1 MSLPRSIWLAITSLV
16 VVAVGAYGPWAQ
28 RFGLGAN
35 GSDDEFVGIIALVAA
50 LALVIFVVTRNRR
63 WATVPLFAG
72 LLCAMLIG
80 HDLNDPAG
88 PFGGPG
94 PNIHW
99 QWGIWVA
106 LAGSIGLVLGS
117 VALLAEIAG
126 VSVGRRRLTPGL
138 QPRSRPLPRAERPS
152 SRQPRSSAG
161 KHGRGERE
169 ARRRRES
176 LIPQLRSYGSLDR
189 VLWPIVTATAKP
201 NFTSPVVTTDRRGHR
216 ITRVRSETARSDEP
230 PVNAAFLLGGS
241 YAFGVGASD
250 DSRTLAAA
258 LWRRTRTPYVNLGIR
273 AANSAQELVSV
284 LPFADRETTFFVC
297 SGLNNLSTARG
308 AAGLDPLFGPMHHE
322 AQLRRL
328 ASVSIARLSRLAV
341 EPLTLFEDDELRR
354 ELRRRRGRR
363 LRTRFPTASQL
374 EKRVRGRFSS
384 HIAPP
389 TDAPP
394 PEEEL
399 DENAIMTDAAAR
411 QVRDLSLLR
420 GLVPHKARVLFALQ
434 PLAPYTGKRLSP
446 EEEELFALLD
456 VLQPNRWPEL
466 SHLLETQWGTY
477 AGLLKQGCAEVG
489 VPFIDLGQGK
499 YEGWCFIDRIHST
512 DRGYDTAAELLEE
525 ALSLEK
531 R

>member
-1 MSLPRSIWLAITSLV
+1 VSRSPKLGLYGVLAATSFLV
-16 VVAVGAYGPWAQ
+16 
-28 RFGLGAN
+28 
-35 GSDDEFVGIIALVAA
+35 A
-50 LALVIFVVTRNRR
+50 LALGRPELAALGAPFVFVLVVGLALSPPAEIEASLRPARALAVEGDELEAELVVSATRAQQVQLALHLPDGVRPR
-63 WATVPLFAG
+63 DDPATFLLRVEAGSPRALPLRLVCAHWGAHRLGDLVVRTSDRAG
-72 LLCAMLIG
+72 L
-80 HDLNDPAG
+80 
-88 PFGGPG
+88 
-94 PNIHW
+94 
-99 QWGIWVA
+99 
-106 LAGSIGLVLGS
+106 
-117 VALLAEIAG
+117 
-126 VSVGRRRLTPGL
+126 R
-138 QPRSRPLPRAERPS
+138 
-152 SRQPRSSAG
+152 
-161 KHGRGERE
+161 
-169 ARRRRES
+169 
-176 LIPQLRSYGSLDR
+176 SLDR
-189 VLWPIVTATAKP
+189 RVAGERVVRVYPRSERLQSLIAPVETQPFAGNRVARAKGEGIEFADVRP
-201 NFTSPVVTTDRRGHR
+201 YVPGD
-216 ITRVRSETARSDEP
+216 RVRRINWRQS
-230 PVNAAFLLGGS
+230 AF
-241 YAFGVGASD
+241 
-250 DSRTLAAA
+250 RQA
-258 LWRRTRTPYVNLGIR
+258 LYVNQQHPER
-273 AANSAQELVSV
+273 NSDVV
-284 LPFADRETTFFVC
+284 
-297 SGLNNLSTARG
+297 
-308 AAGLDPLFGPMHHE
+308 
-322 AQLRRL
+322 
-328 ASVSIARLSRLAV
+328 LSRLAV

-456 VLQPNRWPEL
+456 MLQPNRWPEL
-466 SHLLETQWGTY
+466 SHLLETQWGAYT
-477 AGLLKQGCAEVG
+477 GLLKQGCAEVG
-489 VPFIDLGQGK
+489 VPFIDLGQGE